1 MRNKFI
7 GTIIFFIGYALSPFS
22 FWNDAFVN
30 LPIAYFF
37 ASIAASLL
45 QRYFLESFIF
55 FYWLS
60 NIFGIYLMVIS
71 GSEILKEKFS
81 WKKMP
86 LVALNVFLYT
96 VLIGVLAYFKL
107 LAPLRF

>member
-37 ASIAASLL
+37 ASITASLL
-45 QRYFLESFIF
+45 KRYFLESFIL
-55 FYWLS
+55 FYWMS
-60 NIFGIYLMVIS
+60 NFLGIYLMAS
-71 GSEILKEKFS
+71 SASDLLKERFK
-81 WKKMP
+81 WKNLP
-86 LVALNVFLYT
+86 AIAISTLLYT
-96 VLIGVLAYFKL
+96 LLIGVLAYFKL